1 MNTILIGKTIIV
13 YNRLSD
19 IQVIELVNSL
29 KEIILTC
36 RKNILFDSVNTPIPI
51 TIPNH
56 SYLCVIKKHN
66 EILLSVTKNKER
78 GIEYL
83 PILNGDELYKYISII
98 KNSPDIINNRINMLS
113 ITKNV
118 DWVKLPYNKAF
129 EDYAMTPNINPQD
142 FIKHLQSNS
151 LSEFQ
156 KHFLTQVG
164 ISLDSPQYSSN
175 LQNTINKANEIFER
189 D

>member
-1 MNTILIGKTIIV
+1 MNSLLIGKTIIV

-19 IQVIELVNSL
+19 TQAIELVNSL

-36 RKNILFDSVNTPIPI
+36 RKNILFDSINTPIPI

-56 SYLCVIKKHN
+56 SYLCVVKKHN

-78 GIEYL
+78 NIEYL

-98 KNSPDIINNRINMLS
+98 KNSTEIINNRINMLS

-118 DWVKLPYNKAF
+118 NWVKLPYNKAF
-129 EDYAMTPNINPQD
+129 EEYTLSPNINPQD
-142 FIKHLQSNS
+142 FIKHLQLNS

-164 ISLDSPQYSSN
+164 IALDSPQYSDDLES
-175 LQNTINKANEIFER
+175 TIHRANEIFER

>member
-1 MNTILIGKTIIV
+1 MQSTYLGKTILV
-13 YNRLSD
+13 WNRLSD
-19 IQVIELVNSL
+19 SEISRIIDSLTKTIEDY
-29 KEIILTC
+29 
-36 RKNILFDSVNTPIPI
+36 RKRTNGLGFSKPIPI
-51 TIPNH
+51 PLYNDNT
-56 SYLCVIKKHN
+56 YLSIIIKHD
-66 EILLSVTKNKER
+66 EIFVSTTRNDKKWDFN
-78 GIEYL
+78 
-83 PILNGDELYKYISII
+83 PIINCDELYKSIELIEEYDINKYISICE
-98 KNSPDIINNRINMLS
+98 KYPDTN
-113 ITKNV
+113 
-118 DWVKLPYNKAF
+118 WVKLPYNKTF

-164 ISLDSPQYSSN
+164 ISLDSPQYSSD

>member
-1 MNTILIGKTIIV
+1 M
-13 YNRLSD
+13 
-19 IQVIELVNSL
+19 
-29 KEIILTC
+29 
-36 RKNILFDSVNTPIPI
+36 
-51 TIPNH
+51 
-56 SYLCVIKKHN
+56 
-66 EILLSVTKNKER
+66 
-78 GIEYL
+78 
-83 PILNGDELYKYISII
+83 
-98 KNSPDIINNRINMLS
+98 
-113 ITKNV
+113 
-118 DWVKLPYNKAF
+118 KLPYNKAF

-164 ISLDSPQYSSN
+164 ISLDSPQYSSD